1 MYFIIC
7 MFILAFTWMGFITK
21 ILLGMRQDHE
31 LKKHNQKFHES
42 EVDKLKKKVHE
53 HTR

>member
-1 MYFIIC
+1 MYFIIG

-21 ILLGMRQDHE
+21 ILLSILQDNQ

-42 EVDKLKKKVHE
+42 EVEKLKKKVHE
-53 HTR
+53 HAR